1 MKTKQANIR
10 AAFTAEVTN
19 AKTPDNK
26 QLVTAWKL
34 CDKKS
39 EKVVVDCRTY
49 IGTSRNAS
57 TVTACLWVDIN
68 GNKKPDGFEY
78 GYVSG
83 TGSAGGYGY
92 CKESSAVQDAIDSAQ
107 IGLFGTAY
115 RGQSEKV
122 DFKKKARIGGV
133 GLDAVE
139 QALLA
144 IAYAAGYNDVLVVR
158 VDG

>member
-1 MKTKQANIR
+1 MKTKQSNIR

-19 AKTPDNK
+19 AVVPANK
-26 QLVTAWKL
+26 QLVTGYKL
-34 CDKKS
+34 VDKKS

-57 TVTACLWVDIN
+57 TVYACLWVDIN

-83 TGSAGGYGY
+83 YGSAGGYGY
-92 CKESSAVQDAIDSAQ
+92 CKESAAVQDAIDSAK
-107 IGLFGTAY
+107 IELFGTAY
-115 RGQSEKV
+115 RRQSEKV

-133 GLDAVE
+133 GMDAVE
-139 QALLA
+139 SALLA
-144 IAYAAGYNDVLVVR
+144 IANAAGYNDVIMVR